1 MKWMRKVLPA
11 LILCL
16 AACAGNNATSRVI
29 KPDVNKV
36 NDLAFLRQA
45 GVNVDSIAAAE
56 KAGQPLWLS
65 RPQYEVLVKSLGT
78 DYEEDMGDT
87 GILAVH
93 PVGDDHAVVL
103 YRQTNGT
110 GGRLLIATYDHDGRP
125 CDAMNFEDKNVWPV
139 NPETFEGGLVREYN
153 RTLQFAG
160 NNHFAI
166 HSVLREGVLDHMDN
180 EHWAVRWHQDY
191 DINPDG
197 IFIFKEIKE
206 DGRSGSVTDVDAI
219 VLANMRLTSMGVQSR
234 VDSGVM
240 DAWNRFVPDSEQE
253 YGGRAKALEMG
264 YIRMELSGWFELNPQ
279 RFLRWMAAHRGAD
292 NHLLPHFKADG
303 VFLDVNKVKAQ
314 IDSLPH
320 AGDRAWLHDMVAG
333 RECPPGGL

>member
-1 MKWMRKVLPA
+1 M
-11 LILCL
+11 
-16 AACAGNNATSRVI
+16 I

-56 KAGQPLWLS
+56 KAGQPLWLT

-153 RTLQFAG
+153 MTLQFAG

-191 DINPDG
+191 DITPDG
-197 IFIFKEIKE
+197 VIIFKEIKE

-219 VLANMRLTSMGVQSR
+219 VLA
-234 VDSGVM
+234 
-240 DAWNRFVPDSEQE
+240 
-253 YGGRAKALEMG
+253 
-264 YIRMELSGWFELNPQ
+264 NPQ

-333 RECPPGGL
+333 RE